1 MYVSHFLFNKQSVL
15 TYGHIFYSLSNLP
28 VTNLLGNRLTVP
40 NSSMGQGM
48 SSVNIKAE
56 PADRDSSSPNS
67 HSSISPTS
75 PYQMQ
80 RRMTPNREDPRE
92 MDKDG
97 GSKRPRLDGSI
108 AAYGLR

>member
-1 MYVSHFLFNKQSVL
+1 MLLLKLMV
-15 TYGHIFYSLSNLP
+15 ISLYFFRNVP
-28 VTNLLGNRLTVP
+28 VHNLLGNRLTVP
-40 NSSMGQGM
+40 NAAVGQGM

-75 PYQMQ
+75 PYQVQ
-80 RRMTPNREDPRE
+80 RRMTPSREDPRD

-97 GSKRPRLDGSI
+97 PSKRARLDGSI
-108 AAYGLR
+108 SAAYGLR